1 MHNDKIFNLKTSSE
15 QKLSA
20 KEVTH
25 IKCGQII

>member
-1 MHNDKIFNLKTSSE
+1 MHNDKIFNLNTSSE

-20 KEVTH
+20 EEDTP